1 MLYTDQTV
9 RKILY
14 IIYYIYPITINH
26 TYIQCVLSLFH
37 SFSTWMHELNRNVY
51 TKVMKLQQN
60 KNNLYDSD
68 GFKINGAYNVLC
80 SNKYTWCH
88 HHWTGFSSQFFFLSL
103 FHYNKKNL
111 LTEKSYFYR
120 RFYLF
125 INLAQFYRFWQISS
139 MYSSAFSD
147 KFTCKESCLLKTFK
161 KSLVYI
167 WTLYLFT

>member
-103 FHYNKKNL
+103 FHYNKKKLTDWKVL
-111 LTEKSYFYR
+111 LLSSI
-120 RFYLF
+120 LF
-125 INLAQFYRFWQISS
+125 IYKLSTILSVLA
-139 MYSSAFSD
+139 D
-147 KFTCKESCLLKTFK
+147 KLNVF
-161 KSLVYI
+161 I
-167 WTLYLFT
+167 GLFR